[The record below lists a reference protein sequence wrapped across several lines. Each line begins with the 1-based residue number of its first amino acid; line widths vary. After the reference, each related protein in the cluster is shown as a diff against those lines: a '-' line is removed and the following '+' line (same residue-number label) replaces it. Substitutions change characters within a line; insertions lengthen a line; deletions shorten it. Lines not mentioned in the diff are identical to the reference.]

1 MKLNTALNGHMSSS
15 SLSHNG
21 AFMTRSKIPLTWFS
35 YRMLGVFII

>member
-21 AFMTRSKIPLTWFS
+21 AFKARSKFSLTWFR
-35 YRMLGVFII
+35 YQMLGFFII